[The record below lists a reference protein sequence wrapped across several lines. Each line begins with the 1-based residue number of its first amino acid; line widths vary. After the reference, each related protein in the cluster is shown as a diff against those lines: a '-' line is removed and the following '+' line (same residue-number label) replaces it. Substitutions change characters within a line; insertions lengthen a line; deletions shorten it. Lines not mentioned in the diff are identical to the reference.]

1 MPLRTHL
8 DVEAVGLAELLSLGS
23 HVITASVT
31 DSRGLSG
38 SDQITLE
45 VTNEAPI
52 VTITAPPD
60 GSRISE
66 RDSIVFTATAMDAE
80 DGDLS
85 ADVVWTSSKDGRIG
99 TGASIAVTGLSR
111 GRHTIEAEVTDA
123 AGQSGSDTIRLR
135 VSR

>member
-1 MPLRTHL
+1 MGDAASPWAGISTTPKERLEGRSR
-8 DVEAVGLAELLSLGS
+8 ESSRSKMG
-23 HVITASVT
+23 TAS
-31 DSRGLSG
+31 D
-38 SDQITLE
+38 
-45 VTNEAPI
+45 P
-52 VTITAPPD
+52 
-60 GSRISE
+60 
-66 RDSIVFTATAMDAE
+66 E